1 MASKPKE
8 HRYSDYHAKKT
19 KHKSRNSKRHSAI
32 KKNNIKIPSITETLC
47 SKEYLCNKY
56 NSLRFLVL
64 LITLILLFI
73 SLLYGI
79 GSIHTLTLQ
88 DFFCDDYQWS
98 QVVEYNRAQNS
109 SGGVAGCYVSTR
121 VEVND
126 DVLFETD
133 INKNALIVTQDIHTW
148 SIFRAL
154 LFFIIIII
162 LTFLFVKYCIISI
175 IDCKK
180 TANDEWYVIFFMVI
194 LISSNSIIITALLF
208 FFCFCV

>member
-1 MASKPKE
+1 MASKPKKQS
-8 HRYSDYHAKKT
+8 YSDYHAKKT
-19 KHKSRNSKRHSAI
+19 KHKCRNLKKHSASN
-32 KKNNIKIPSITETLC
+32 KSKHKIPPITETLC
-47 SKEYLCNKY
+47 SKEYFSNKY

-98 QVVEYNRAQNS
+98 QVVEYNRLQNS
-109 SGGVAGCYVSTR
+109 SNGVGGCYTSTR

-126 DVLFETD
+126 NVLFETD
-133 INKNALIVTQDIHTW
+133 INENALIVTIDIDTW

-154 LFFIIIII
+154 CFFIVTII
-162 LTFLFVKYCIISI
+162 LTFLFVKYCFISI

-180 TANDEWYVIFFMVI
+180 TINDEWYVMF
-194 LISSNSIIITALLF
+194 
-208 FFCFCV
+208 